1 MLVVVTGNKRKREEM
16 KEVLD
21 GRVEYEFFEL
31 DQEEIQGE
39 VEDIAKRKAF
49 TAYEKI
55 KKPVLVEDYALEIE
69 SLGGMPGP
77 YVKQFLPALPKTIET
92 LKSSLDSVRAR
103 VICTYAYYDGREM
116 KLFIGE
122 KEGRLERTSGK
133 GFGADPYFILD
144 GMEETLSHLSI
155 TEKNKVSARGMALRK
170 VIEELGP
177 RK

>member
-1 MLVVVTGNKRKREEM
+1 VVTGNKRKREEM
-16 KEVLD
+16 KEILD
-21 GRVEYEFFEL
+21 GKVEYEFLEL

-39 VEDIAKRKAF
+39 AEEVAKRKAF
-49 TAYEKI
+49 TAYEEI

-92 LKSSLDSVRAR
+92 LKSSLDSVRAK

-116 KLFIGE
+116 KLFVGE
-122 KEGRLERTSGK
+122 KKGRLERASGK
-133 GFGADPYFILD
+133 GFGVDPYFVLD
-144 GMEETLSHLSI
+144 DGAEEALSHLSI
-155 TEKNKVSARGMALRK
+155 AEKNKVSARGMALRK
-170 VIEELGP
+170 VIEEFGS